1 MFKVKEVSL
10 VDRIRTIQRA
20 ERANKQCANC
30 TEMGPVYICTDFHTF
45 ICTECSGLHRELS
58 HKVKSISMSNWT
70 RDEVDALE
78 KSGCNTKDHELY
90 LATFDGKAFPEPTSS
105 NRSRLREYIRAK
117 YIERRWVN
125 TGKTAVRIK
134 DVPEMIGD
142 TPKKGRKE
150 KKEKKHHHHH
160 DDEDLFSQGSSE
172 KQSSKPVARAPL
184 IAASSL
190 LSPEEEIQAH
200 FSRGMESLEKLYK
213 ANQQQAQLL
222 ASTVM
227 EGLRQ
232 QFLTTRNP
240 TPVETS
246 VIPTALTNTPSSNPF
261 DFLPPPAAVVQS
273 QTMLSVPL
281 PNFSQIPAAPSV
293 IQPPSS
299 SVGTANSN
307 PFDFFQ

>member
-20 ERANKQCANC
+20 DKANKQCANC

-70 RDEVDALE
+70 RDEVDALGN
-78 KSGCNTKDHELY
+78 SGCNTKDHELY
-90 LATFDGKAFPEPTSS
+90 LANFDGKAFPQPTSS

-117 YIERRWVN
+117 YIDRRWVN
-125 TGKTAVRIK
+125 TGKPAVRIK
-134 DVPEMIGD
+134 EIPEIISD
-142 TPKKGRKE
+142 TPKKEKKE

-160 DDEDLFSQGSSE
+160 DNEDLFSLGSNE
-172 KQSSKPVARAPL
+172 KLSSKPVAPAPL

-227 EGLRQ
+227 DSLRQ

-240 TPVETS
+240 TPVETA
-246 VIPTALTNTPSSNPF
+246 VIPTASTNTPSSNPF
-261 DFLPPPAAVVQS
+261 DFLPPPAAVMQS
-273 QTMLSVPL
+273 QPMLSVPL
-281 PNFSQIPAAPSV
+281 VNFPQISTAASV
-293 IQPPSS
+293 TQPPPSS
-299 SVGTANSN
+299 VATANSN
-307 PFDFFQ
+307 PFDFFH